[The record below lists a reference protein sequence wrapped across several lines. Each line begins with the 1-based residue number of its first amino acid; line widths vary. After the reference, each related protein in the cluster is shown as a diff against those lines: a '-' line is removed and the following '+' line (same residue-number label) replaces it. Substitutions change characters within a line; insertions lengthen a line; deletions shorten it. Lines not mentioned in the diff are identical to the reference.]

1 MKNYIFAIAI
11 LLSGV
16 AASCNKDAEGVVYA
30 SHEMAFSF
38 VNAKQV
44 MEAEAG
50 NAGVVKVPVYRSS
63 RNGEAKVEVMLD
75 EKAVAEKVLKLQ
87 TPKVTFKDGEP
98 AAYVEVSFVSADQWK
113 EKKYTAV
120 LTFKDGT
127 RLSPG
132 AEARTEITVQRK

>member
-1 MKNYIFAIAI
+1 MKNYILAIAI

-16 AASCNKDAEGVVYA
+16 AASCNKDAEGAVYA

-87 TPKVTFKDGEP
+87 TPEVTFKDGEP
-98 AAYVEVSFVSADQWK
+98 AAYVEVSFASADQWK

>member
-1 MKNYIFAIAI
+1 MKNYILAIAI

-16 AASCNKDAEGVVYA
+16 AASCNKDAEGAVYA
-30 SHEMAFSF
+30 AHEMAFSF

-44 MEAEAG
+44 MEAEGG
-50 NAGVVKVPVYRSS
+50 NAGVVKVLVYRSS

-75 EKAVAEKVLKLQ
+75 EKAVAEGVLKIQ
-87 TPKVTFKDGEP
+87 TSEVTFKDGEP

-120 LTFKDGT
+120 LTFKEGT
-127 RLSPG
+127 HLSPG

>member
-1 MKNYIFAIAI
+1 MKNYIFAIAV

-16 AASCNKDAEGVVYA
+16 AASCNKDAEGAVYTER
-30 SHEMAFSF
+30 EMAFSF

-75 EKAVAEKVLKLQ
+75 EKAVAESVLKLQ
-87 TPKVTFKDGEP
+87 TPEVTFKDGEP

-120 LTFKDGT
+120 LTFKEGT
-127 RLSPG
+127 HLSPG
-132 AEARTEITVQRK
+132 AEARTEITVQHK